1 MSTLTRKKKK
11 QLYVKEEDGRQLKL
25 DRPKNTHIA
34 TEPIKDPKDIELLLD
49 YAWHKKELAE
59 TQFDKFIAHR
69 NYVMLITGM
78 NTALRA
84 EDLLQLKVKN
94 IKAGRID
101 ITENKT
107 GKDQHFLMNKWL
119 YEKILSYVREWKLED
134 EEYLFQSRKEKQI
147 RDFFVQR
154 PITRKASHDIMREYK
169 AVIDYRG
176 SFGLHSLRKTF
187 GYQYIKSGGS
197 WITLCKMYNHSNPT
211 VTMRYVCWTDE
222 DVQTDRNR
230 FKIGL

>member
-1 MSTLTRKKKK
+1 MSSLTRKKKK
-11 QLYVKEEDGRQLKL
+11 TLYTTKEDGRVLKL

-34 TEPIKDPKDIELLLD
+34 TEPIKDPRDIELLLD

-59 TQFDKFIAHR
+59 TQFDRFIAHR
-69 NYVMLITGM
+69 NYMMLIMGM

-94 IKAGRID
+94 IKSGRID
-101 ITENKT
+101 VTENKT
-107 GKDQHFLMNKWL
+107 GKDQHYRMNGWL
-119 YEKILSYVREWKLED
+119 YEKVLAYIREFRLGD
-134 EEYLFQSRKEKQI
+134 EEYLFQSRKEKEI
-147 RDFFVQR
+147 RESAVQR
-154 PITRKASHDIMREYK
+154 PITRAASHLIMAEFK
-169 AVIDYRG
+169 NVIDYRG

-187 GYQYIKSGGS
+187 GYQYILNGGK

-211 VTMRYVCWTDE
+211 VTMRYVCWSDE
-222 DVQTDRNR
+222 DYQNDRKN

>member
-1 MSTLTRKKKK
+1 MSSLTRKKKR
-11 QLYVKEEDGRQLKL
+11 QLYIKDEDGRQLKL

-34 TEPIKDPKDIELLLD
+34 TEPIKDSRDIELLLD
-49 YAWHKKELAE
+49 YAWNKKNLSE

-69 NYVMLITGM
+69 NYIMLIVGM

-119 YEKILSYVREWKLED
+119 YEKILSYVREWKLND

-147 RDFFVQR
+147 HDSFIQR
-154 PITRKASHDIMREYK
+154 PITRKASHDIMREFK

-222 DVQTDRNR
+222 DVQIDRNK

>member
-1 MSTLTRKKKK
+1 MSSLTRKKKK

-34 TEPIKDPKDIELLLD
+34 TEPIKEPRDIELLLD
-49 YAWHKKELAE
+49 YAWNKKNLAE

-69 NYVMLITGM
+69 NYIMLIAGM

-101 ITENKT
+101 VTENKT

-119 YEKILSYVREWKLED
+119 YEKILSYVREWKLND

-147 RDFFVQR
+147 HDSYIQR

-222 DVQTDRNR
+222 DVQVDRNK

>member
-11 QLYVKEEDGRQLKL
+11 QLYVTEEDGRQLKL

-34 TEPIKDPKDIELLLD
+34 TEPIKDHRDIELLLD

-69 NYVMLITGM
+69 NYIMVILGM

-84 EDLLQLKVKN
+84 EDLLQLKVKH
-94 IKAGRID
+94 IKVGRID
-101 ITENKT
+101 VTENKT

-119 YEKILSYVREWKLED
+119 YEKILAYVREWKLDD
-134 EEYLFQSRKEKQI
+134 EEYLFQSRNEKKI
-147 RDFFVQR
+147 KGSYVQR
-154 PITRKASHDIMREYK
+154 PITRKASHDIMREFK
-169 AVIDYRG
+169 SVIDYRG

-187 GYQYIKSGGS
+187 GYQYIKNGGQ

-211 VTMRYVCWTDE
+211 VTMRYVCWSDE
-222 DVQTDRNR
+222 DYQTARKN
-230 FKIGL
+230 FKIGI